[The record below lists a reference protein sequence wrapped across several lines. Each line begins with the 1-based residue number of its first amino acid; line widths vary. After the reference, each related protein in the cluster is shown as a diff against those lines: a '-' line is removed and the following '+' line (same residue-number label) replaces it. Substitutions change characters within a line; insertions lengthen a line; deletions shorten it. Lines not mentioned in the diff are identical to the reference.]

1 MADFGSFRTM
11 VLSFTLGGSITP
23 KQKQWIL
30 DWVKNNASS
39 ANNIEKAATIAY
51 QYDAPD
57 ELVQKIRELKPTET
71 Y

>member
-1 MADFGSFRTM
+1 MADFGNFRTM

-30 DWVKNNASS
+30 DWVRNNVSS
-39 ANNIEKAATIAY
+39 PDNIEKAATIAY

-57 ELVQKIRELKPTET
+57 DLVQEIRNLKSAAE